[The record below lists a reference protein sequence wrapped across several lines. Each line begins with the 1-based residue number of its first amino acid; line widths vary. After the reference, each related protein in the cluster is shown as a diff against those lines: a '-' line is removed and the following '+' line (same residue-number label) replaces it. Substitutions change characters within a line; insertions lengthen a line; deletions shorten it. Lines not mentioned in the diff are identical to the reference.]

1 MLSTTVLLSVS
12 RACLIAQLVLY
23 CTVLYCVVLC
33 CTAGVYGLPHC
44 SVLYCTVLYCDALQV
59 SMFASLFCTVLYCT
73 VLYCRC
79 LWFASLF
86 SSVLY
91 RVVLCCTAGSM
102 VCLIVLYY
110 TVLYCTVLYCRYLW
124 FASLLWRHIRS
135 MQLCAQ
141 VTDIGCISRVSL
153 LCYFNAVSA
162 VFFTLDMSEL
172 LHYPTFSFLNWL
184 HCTLNLAAQCIVI
197 SSVCGGRPGSV
208 CLWVCGSVT
217 MITRNCLHWSSPNW
231 VCR

>member
-23 CTVLYCVVLC
+23 CTVLYCVVLW
-33 CTAGVYGLPHC
+33 CTASVYGLPHC
-44 SVLYCTVLYCDALQV
+44 SVLYCTVLYRVVLQV
-59 SMFASLFCTVLYCT
+59 SMVCLIVQFCTVPCCT

-79 LWFASLF
+79 
-86 SSVLY
+86 
-91 RVVLCCTAGSM
+91 
-102 VCLIVLYY
+102 
-110 TVLYCTVLYCRYLW
+110 LW

-208 CLWVCGSVT
+208 CLWVFGSVT